1 MISSVPRICFAAD
14 VGSRG
19 TVALALPK
27 NPLDPHPPPVV
38 FLPHELK
45 NRQQT
50 DFSSPF
56 PHRLGFFGLL
66 R

>member
-1 MISSVPRICFAAD
+1 MIWSVHHTCFAAD
-14 VGSRG
+14 VGSQG

-27 NPLDPHPPPVV
+27 NHLDPHSCPVV